1 MEDSSTN
8 RGFVRWEYHR
18 TKWWISSCYVWWH
31 QRVPQWGLPKSFRT
45 SWSMKN
51 LQVLQAG
58 EFFLRAALHLLR
70 LMAQWFGM
78 RCMGSFASQTR
89 RIFFAPPGNSMIN
102 NRMWRQV
109 YNSIHMYTHSSD
121 IVWTGSKPLLWLWL
135 NYVDYLSGKRAQKL
149 CTQDLAGFF
158 QESMELPRGDW
169 DELPKKIHDG
179 MYTPKSPLMVKKPFL
194 APQSHIVQYTAFQ
207 LWPHFEAF
215 SVQPLSP

>member
-1 MEDSSTN
+1 MMDFQLLWLMTPEGT
-8 RGFVRWEYHR
+8 
-18 TKWWISSCYVWWH
+18 SC
-31 QRVPQWGLPKSFRT
+31 WGLWKSFRRT
-45 SWSMKN
+45 WWRSCRFFKRVNSSC
-51 LQVLQAG
+51 VLPYTCCAWWPSG
-58 EFFLRAALHLLR
+58 L
-70 LMAQWFGM
+70 G
-78 RCMGSFASQTR
+78 CGSFASQAR
-89 RIFFAPPGNSMIN
+89 RIFFAPPGNLMIN
-102 NRMWRQV
+102 NRKWRHV
-109 YNSIHMYTHSSD
+109 YNSIHMYTHSFD

-158 QESMELPRGDW
+158 QESMELLRGDW